1 MGFATIG
8 YPTRHHKR
16 RRLPDHDDRPIYYH
30 NHKKQIRSKRSKVV
44 TSEELV
50 EDNYNN
56 NTNSN
61 IATQS
66 RIRRKNITL
75 QDLPYEVIQRIF
87 VLAKDTTCMPK
98 LNKFFYTC
106 LRPTEYL
113 IRKVIIE
120 RYFFDPKR
128 YGIERCLQDNGYLI
142 NPEIFDNK
150 LFAQYLLTNLTS
162 LPLPIDLFAPR
173 NLISYLYDDD
183 LPEDFIF
190 DIAQLG
196 KGEFDLPTYFY
207 HNFDCYCY
215 NPALLQIMC
224 KYFTVSNIP
233 LILENFLEWALT
245 EGTHYGVTK
254 IIEVLEGI
262 WVLLNSRNII
272 INTQHLMIIT
282 LHRLYD
288 KTDKNSARHLEDL
301 FHDSNETM
309 DDQKEH
315 FVEYIIRAFY
325 RRNDDSGTKLLS
337 GTEIW
342 NILMEISN
350 MKLINV
356 FTKYGVYPEMSMIG
370 NSSI

>member
-30 NHKKQIRSKRSKVV
+30 NHKKRTVPKQNKERTPDYLSQSNDINNGITSSVSQNGIRP
-44 TSEELV
+44 
-50 EDNYNN
+50 
-56 NTNSN
+56 
-61 IATQS
+61 
-66 RIRRKNITL
+66 KNITL
-75 QDLPYEVIQRIF
+75 QDLPYEIIQRIF
-87 VLAKDTTCMPK
+87 VLVKDTTCMPK

-113 IRKVIIE
+113 VRKAMIE

-142 NPEIFDNK
+142 NPEIFSNK
-150 LFAQYLLTNLTS
+150 LFTQYLLRNLKS

-173 NLISYLYDDD
+173 SLIPYLHDDNL
-183 LPEDFIF
+183 PQDFVF
-190 DIAQLG
+190 DIGQLS

-207 HNFDCYCY
+207 HNFDCYCHK
-215 NPALLQIMC
+215 PSLLQTMC

-245 EGTHYGVTK
+245 EGSHYGITN
-254 IIEVLEGI
+254 IIEVLEAI
-262 WVLLNSRNII
+262 WVLLSSRNIFV
-272 INTQHLMIIT
+272 NTQHLMIIT

-288 KTDKNSARHLEDL
+288 KTDDNSIRYWKDL
-301 FHDSNETM
+301 FHDSEEII
-309 DDQKEH
+309 DDQKER
-315 FVEYIIRAFY
+315 FVEYIVRAFY

-337 GTEIW
+337 GTDIW
-342 NILMEISN
+342 NILMGISN
-350 MKLINV
+350 MKLIGI

>member
-8 YPTRHHKR
+8 YPTKHHKR
-16 RRLPDHDDRPIYYH
+16 RRLPDHNDRPIYYH
-30 NHKKQIRSKRSKVV
+30 NHKKQISSKRSKV
-44 TSEELV
+44 SNSDELFI
-50 EDNYNN
+50 NN
-56 NTNSN
+56 NNNNSN
-61 IATQS
+61 GDIVKKPGVRS
-66 RIRRKNITL
+66 KNITL
-75 QDLPYEVIQRIF
+75 QDLPYEVIHRIF
-87 VLAKDTTCMPK
+87 VLTKDTTCMPK

-113 IRKVIIE
+113 VRKVVIE

-142 NPEIFDNK
+142 NPEIFENQ
-150 LFAQYLLTNLTS
+150 LFAQYLLTNLTL

-173 NLISYLYDDD
+173 SLIPYLHEEN
-183 LPEDFIF
+183 LPEDFVF
-190 DIAQLG
+190 DIGQLG

-207 HNFDCYCY
+207 HNFNCYCY
-215 NPALLQIMC
+215 NPALLQTMC

-245 EGTHYGVTK
+245 DGTHYGVTK

-262 WVLLNSRNII
+262 WVLLSSRNIV

-288 KTDKNSARHLEDL
+288 KTDKNSTRYCKDL
-301 FHDSNETM
+301 FYDSEENI

-325 RRNDDSGTKLLS
+325 RRNNGSGTKLLS
-337 GTEIW
+337 GTDIW

-350 MKLINV
+350 MKLIGV
-356 FTKYGVYPEMSMIG
+356 FTKYGAYPEMSMIG